1 MRIDDG
7 DGSPK
12 TELSADFRQL
22 CRGGN
27 LASSPCQ
34 WRSLC
39 CGKGGARTRT
49 TTTAGRKRPRS
60 DEGGPTR
67 DEDYENNESDGG
79 GESSSPSSCP
89 GGENWLCLECGAV
102 LCSRYGNGHAKLH
115 QEGAGGGTAAGHCH
129 GVRFE
134 GGEDGGSGQLG
145 RWRGGGAKAGAG
157 ALHSREPYQPERV
170 VLRVQRL
177 PRPSQAGGADQ

>member
-27 LASSPCQ
+27 LASSPCR

-39 CGKGGARTRT
+39 CGKGGARTRTRT

-79 GESSSPSSCP
+79 GESSPSSCP
-89 GGENWLCLECGAV
+89 EGENWLCLECGAV

-134 GGEDGGSGQLG
+134 GVTNATISHQRSELREGL
-145 RWRGGGAKAGAG
+145 RWRRQKRGQEEQN
-157 ALHSREPYQPERV
+157 HH
-170 VLRVQRL
+170 LRGDEQVTL
-177 PRPSQAGGADQ
+177 PVDVTDL

>member
-27 LASSPCQ
+27 LASSPCR

-79 GESSSPSSCP
+79 GESSPSSCP